1 MTRPQNENMIW
12 CQEDN
17 KTAQKD
23 KNTSRQQNDTKFKLA
38 SVEKKQNKR
47 LKEVLVFSSGQ
58 CLDASLWCDGVEHCA
73 EDELDCPPPTPTI
86 SLPSKTTPFPERLI
100 LNGIRA
106 SANVSGFHLRELSAR
121 NQWTSVARGWSQWRP
136 RLKHLTGVHTIRL
149 YIICYK
155 VGCCPYYKVEH
166 LLL

>member
-23 KNTSRQQNDTKFKLA
+23 KNTSRKQNDKKFKLA

-73 EDELDCPPPTPTI
+73 EDELDCPPPTTTT

-100 LNGIRA
+100 FSGKRLIRKCFRFSFEGA
-106 SANVSGFHLRELSAR
+106 LCPQPV
-121 NQWTSVARGWSQWRP
+121 NQCGEG
-136 RLKHLTGVHTIRL
+136 LKPVETEVETLDG
-149 YIICYK
+149 
-155 VGCCPYYKVEH
+155 CPYYKVIYYI
-166 LLL
+166 L